1 MDEVE
6 EVLPVTSILK
16 GVRGALGLGIDDTSF
31 DHELVIHINGAL
43 GTLVQNGVIKPLV
56 VSSVDQVWDDLK
68 DPETIEYDYMFEQV
82 KLFVFV
88 KTKILFDPPP
98 PSTAKYMD
106 DYATELLWRLRE
118 SYDVTR
124 KDVNSDELGRI
135 TSYDIFGD

>member
-6 EVLPVTSILK
+6 EVAPVTSILK
-16 GVRGALGLGIDDTSF
+16 GVRAALGLGIDDTSF
-31 DHELVIHINGAL
+31 DHELYMHINAAL

-56 VSSVDQVWDDLK
+56 VTSVVEVWDDLK
-68 DPETIEYDYMFEQV
+68 DLENMEYDYMFEQV

-106 DYATELLWRLRE
+106 EYATELLWRLRE

-124 KDVNSDELGRI
+124 EGVKNSELGR
-135 TSYDIFGD
+135 TKSYDIFGD

>member
-31 DHELVIHINGAL
+31 DHELVMHINGAL

-124 KDVNSDELGRI
+124 KDVNSNELGRI
-135 TSYDIFGD
+135 KSYDIFGD

>member
-135 TSYDIFGD
+135 KSYDIFGD

>member
-6 EVLPVTSILK
+6 EVAPVTSILK
-16 GVRGALGLGIDDTSF
+16 GVRAALGLGTDDTSF
-31 DHELVIHINGAL
+31 DHELYMHINAAL
-43 GTLVQNGVIKPLV
+43 GTLVQNGVIKPV
-56 VSSVDQVWDDLK
+56 VVLSTVAVWDDLK
-68 DPETIEYDYMFEQV
+68 DLDNMEYDYMFEQV

-106 DYATELLWRLRE
+106 EYATELLWRLRE

-124 KDVNSDELGRI
+124 KDVNNDELGRT

>member
-31 DHELVIHINGAL
+31 DHELVMHINGAL

-135 TSYDIFGD
+135 KSYDIFGD

>member
-31 DHELVIHINGAL
+31 DHELVMHINGAL

-68 DPETIEYDYMFEQV
+68 YPETIEYDYMFEQV

-135 TSYDIFGD
+135 KSYDIFGD